1 MILDLLWGPSSWGK
15 WSFGLFVWRLPEMM
29 PLWCHLGPFWV
40 DLRALGGHLGED
52 LVIILG
58 GFWCCCR
65 LFADTLADPL
75 AGKPS
80 SEILRSTPPFWH
92 RAECGAC
99 HLGSA
104 RCPGGTQSACE
115 GSCTYLNF
123 CTSLPALTF
132 LHYPALTFLHYTFQH
147 STSGLHSEDNFPQGV
162 KFLLKISSEDISS
175 EDNFPQIVI
184 RYILNLI

>member
-1 MILDLLWGPSSWGK
+1 MLPGRPRTLQGPLGVRFLD
-15 WSFGLFVWRLPEMM
+15 R
-29 PLWCHLGPFWV
+29 FWHS
-40 DLRALGGHLGED
+40 LEH
-52 LVIILG
+52 
-58 GFWCCCR
+58 F
-65 LFADTLADPL
+65 LADVLGWSRANAFAENLVEPL
-75 AGKPS
+75 LANDPAQNLCS
-80 SEILRSTPPFWH
+80 IQPLRH

-104 RCPGGTQSACE
+104 RCPCGTQSACE
-115 GSCTYLNF
+115 SSCTYLNFCTSLPALTFLHFPF

-184 RYILNLI
+184 SLALNLI